1 MSESKQSPP
10 SWMFRESRPPNDN
23 VYFENLTRSIF
34 QAGLS
39 WKMIDTKWPNFL
51 KAFENFSID
60 KVAKFDQRD
69 FERLMNDKSIVR
81 NRQKI
86 EATIFNAK
94 QFKTIQ
100 KEANSFQSYFDGLDK
115 SQNFKLVI
123 KELSKKFHRVGPS
136 TANIFLFSVGEN
148 ISQSDE

>member
-1 MSESKQSPP
+1 MSVSNQSPP

-23 VYFENLTRSIF
+23 AYFENLTRSIF

-60 KVAKFDQRD
+60 KVTKFDQKD

-100 KEANSFQSYFDGLDK
+100 KEADSFQSYFDGLDK
-115 SQNFKLVI
+115 SQNFALVI
-123 KELSKKFHRVGPS
+123 KELSKKFHRVGPA
-136 TANIFLFSVGEN
+136 TARIFLFSIGETV
-148 ISQSDE
+148 SEPD